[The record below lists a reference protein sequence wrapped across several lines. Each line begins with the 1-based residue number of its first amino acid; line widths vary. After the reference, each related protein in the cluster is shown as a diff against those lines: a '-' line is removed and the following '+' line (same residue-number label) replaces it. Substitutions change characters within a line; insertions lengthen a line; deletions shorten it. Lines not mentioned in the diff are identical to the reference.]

1 MPPKAKLELLYTASG
16 TVESNLLVS
25 MLESQ
30 GFKVIVIEAGAG
42 AAIVRR
48 LQGSAGTSGDRPG
61 ARSGRAGRLPLVDA
75 IRSLG

>member
-42 AAIVRR
+42 AALGITV
-48 LQGSAGTSGDRPG
+48 G
-61 ARSGRAGRLPLVDA
+61 
-75 IRSLG
+75 SLGRVELYVPPQQLPQARTYLNTILDEMN